1 MTGTSARAAHPLRA
15 RFSRHLLATGLL
27 DDTRLVIAAVSGG
40 ADSTALLYL
49 LDPVCRERGIT
60 LVGCH
65 VAHGIR
71 PRTGNLD
78 ARAAADHAAAL
89 GLSFALRPFSALELR
104 KHGESLE
111 AAARRIR
118 YESFLALR
126 GELGPG
132 AVVATGHT
140 RNDQAE
146 TVLLNLERHLGR
158 SRGGIRERR
167 ADGVIRPLLPFSR
180 NELRHFLATEGLS
193 FREDESN
200 LERRFARNRIRL
212 DVLPALEARWPG
224 ITERLARAG
233 GAYTA
238 RIERQDAAL
247 ESLLAAA
254 GTTFAGPF
262 PRQAFRE
269 LPEELLGRL
278 LVRAAGTRGK
288 VPGRSQIFK
297 VLSRLRGGQPG
308 VRESLGGLRIAATS
322 RLVRLA

>member
-1 MTGTSARAAHPLRA
+1 MTAHPLRG
-15 RFSRHLLATGLL
+15 RFSRHLRATGLL
-27 DDTRLVIAAVSGG
+27 SDTRLVIAAISGG
-40 ADSTALLYL
+40 ADSTALLHL
-49 LDPVCRERGIT
+49 LAPECRERGIT

-78 ARAAADHAAAL
+78 ARAAADHAAVL

-180 NELRHFLATEGLS
+180 NELRHFLAFESLT

-200 LERRFARNRIRL
+200 LERRFARNRVRL
-212 DVLPALEARWPG
+212 EVLPALEARWPG
-224 ITERLARAG
+224 VTERLARAG
-233 GAYTA
+233 ARYTE
-238 RIERQDAAL
+238 RLERQDALL
-247 ESLLAAA
+247 ESLIPS
-254 GTTFAGPF
+254 FEGPF
-262 PRQAFRE
+262 PRSLFRE
-269 LPEELLGRL
+269 LPEETLGRL
-278 LVRAAGTRGK
+278 LVRATGARGK
-288 VPGRSQIFK
+288 VPGRAQILK
-297 VLSRLRGGQPG
+297 VLGRLRGDEPG
-308 VRESLGGLRIAATS
+308 VRESLGGLRIAANS